1 MLTERASGI
10 LLHPTSFPTRF
21 GIGDLGPRAH
31 EFLDWLAAAGQRYWQ
46 VLPLCPADPGGSPY
60 QSASSFAGHPLL
72 VSPEFLMEDGLL
84 TDSELTEAAL
94 PQIEF
99 APRVDFGLAADR
111 KRKLLELAV
120 QRFRELPSSHFLHDA
135 LHTFV
140 EAHRDWLEPHAQF
153 MAASEANHGISWRD
167 WAITSQPLPPAIPPK
182 LTTRFAAHLVF
193 QFFFFRQWQQ
203 LRERARQLGIH
214 IIGDIPIYV
223 SHDSADVWA
232 NRSLFQLDERGTST
246 RVAGVPPDY
255 FAATGQL
262 WMNPLYDWDAM
273 ERDGFNWWIRR
284 LKASLQLVDLVRL
297 DHFRGFEAFWSVPA
311 GETTAM
317 NGEWVSGP
325 GGKLLQALHD
335 GVTAHAQP
343 VPEPGD
349 SLPPLGVNDLPIIAE
364 DLGMITE
371 EVNALRRRFELPG
384 MKVLQFMLP
393 GEAWDNTRAE
403 DFEPNS
409 VVYTGTHDNDTSLGW
424 LRSEMLP
431 RPDLL
436 DRLRRYVPCDESR
449 FAWEF
454 IEFAWRSGSNIAI
467 APMQDVLSLD
477 SSARMNTPGT
487 SGDATTNWKWKLSPG
502 MLTDDLK
509 HRLSELTHST
519 GR

>member
-1 MLTERASGI
+1 MLTERGSGI
-10 LLHPTSFPTRF
+10 LFHPTSFPTRF

-60 QSASSFAGHPLL
+60 QSASSFAGNPLL
-72 VSPEFLMEDGLL
+72 VSPEFLLEDGLL
-84 TDSELTEAAL
+84 TDAELSEAAL
-94 PQIEF
+94 PHIEIE
-99 APRVDFGLAADR
+99 PRLDFRLAADR
-111 KRKLLELAV
+111 KRKLLETAA

-140 EAHRDWLEPHAQF
+140 EEHRDWLEPHAQF
-153 MAASEANHGISWRD
+153 MAASEDNHGISWRD
-167 WAITSQPLPPAIPPK
+167 WTISALPMPPAIPPH
-182 LTTRFAAHLVF
+182 LATRFAAHLTF
-193 QFFFFRQWQQ
+193 QFFFFRQWQR
-203 LRERARQLGIH
+203 LRDRARQLGIR

-232 NRSLFQLDERGTST
+232 NRSLFQLDERGLST

-273 ERDGFNWWIRR
+273 EREGYGWWIRR
-284 LKASLQLVDLVRL
+284 LKASLQLVDMVRL

-317 NGEWVSGP
+317 NGEWVPGP
-325 GGKLLQALHD
+325 RDKLLQALSD
-335 GVTAHAQP
+335 AMTVLAPQPTAAAQAH
-343 VPEPGD
+343 
-349 SLPPLGVNDLPIIAE
+349 SSLPIIAE

-424 LRSEMLP
+424 FRSEM
-431 RPDLL
+431 RPHPDKL

-467 APMQDVLSLD
+467 APLQDVLSLD

-487 SGDATTNWKWKLSPG
+487 SGDETTNWKWKLIPG
-502 MLTDDLK
+502 QLTDDLK
-509 HRLSELTHST
+509 QHLADLTRTT

>member
-60 QSASSFAGHPLL
+60 QSASSFAGNPLL

-84 TDSELTEAAL
+84 TDSDLAEAAL

-99 APRVDFGLAADR
+99 APRVEFGLAADR
-111 KRKLLELAV
+111 KQMLLERAV
-120 QRFRELPSSHFLHDA
+120 VRFHQLPSSHVLHDA
-135 LHTFV
+135 LHAFV
-140 EAHRDWLEPHAQF
+140 EEHRDWLEPHAQF

-167 WAITSQPLPPAIPPK
+167 WLTAPQPIPPH

-193 QFFFFRQWQQ
+193 QFFFFRQWQR
-203 LRERARQLGIH
+203 LRDRARQLGIH

-232 NRSLFQLDERGTST
+232 NRGLFQLDERGVST

-262 WMNPLYDWDAM
+262 WMNPLYDWNAM
-273 ERDGFNWWIRR
+273 EREGFVWWIRR

-297 DHFRGFEAFWSVPA
+297 DHFRGFEAYWSVPA

-317 NGEWVSGP
+317 HGEWVPGP
-325 GGKLLQALHD
+325 RDKLLHAMRSALTN
-335 GVTAHAQP
+335 TAFDPSAPIPHP
-343 VPEPGD
+343 SSLVPHP
-349 SLPPLGVNDLPIIAE
+349 SSLPIIAE
-364 DLGMITE
+364 DLGLITE

-393 GEAWDNTRAE
+393 GEAWDDTRAD

-424 LRSEMLP
+424 FRSEILP
-431 RPDLL
+431 HPALL
-436 DRLRRYVPCDESR
+436 DRLRHHVPCDESR

-454 IEFAWRSGSNIAI
+454 IEFAWRCGSNIAI
-467 APMQDVLSLD
+467 APIQDVLSLD

-487 SGDATTNWKWKLSPG
+487 SGEATSNWKWKLTPG
-502 MLTDDLK
+502 LLTDDLQ
-509 HRLSELTHST
+509 HHLLALNRAT

>member
-10 LLHPTSFPTRF
+10 LLHPTSLPTRF
-21 GIGDLGPRAH
+21 GIGDFGPRAH

-60 QSASSFAGHPLL
+60 QSASSFAGNPLL
-72 VSPEFLMEDGLL
+72 VSPELLLQDGLL
-84 TDSELTEAAL
+84 TDSELAEAAL
-94 PQIEF
+94 PQIES

-111 KRKLLELAV
+111 KRKLLELAAR
-120 QRFRELPSSHFLHDA
+120 RFHELPSSHFLHDA
-135 LHTFV
+135 LHQFV
-140 EAHRDWLEPHAQF
+140 DEHRDWLEPHAQF

-167 WAITSQPLPPAIPPK
+167 WTTSALPIPPR
-182 LTTRFAAHLVF
+182 LATRFAAHLVF
-193 QFFFFRQWQQ
+193 QFFFFRQWQR
-203 LRERARQLGIH
+203 LRDRASQLGIH

-232 NRSLFQLDERGTST
+232 NRALFQLDERGAST

-273 ERDGFNWWIRR
+273 EREGFAWWIRR

-297 DHFRGFEAFWSVPA
+297 DHFRGFEAYWSVPA

-317 NGEWVSGP
+317 HGEWVPGP
-325 GGKLLQALHD
+325 GDKLLQALRDAMANTSSDPSSLIAHPSTP
-335 GVTAHAQP
+335 VTTP
-343 VPEPGD
+343 
-349 SLPPLGVNDLPIIAE
+349 SSLPIIAE
-364 DLGMITE
+364 DLGLITE
-371 EVNALRRRFELPG
+371 EVNALRHRFELPG

-393 GEAWDNTRAE
+393 GKEWDHTQPE

-424 LRSEMLP
+424 FRSEILP
-431 RPDLL
+431 NPEQFA
-436 DRLRRYVPCDESR
+436 RLRKYVPCVEAN
-449 FAWEF
+449 FPWEF
-454 IEFAWRSGSNIAI
+454 IDFAWRSGSNIAI
-467 APMQDVLSLD
+467 APLQDVLSLD

-487 SGDATTNWKWKLSPG
+487 SGDATANWKWKLSPG

-509 HRLSELTHST
+509 HRLSELTRAT